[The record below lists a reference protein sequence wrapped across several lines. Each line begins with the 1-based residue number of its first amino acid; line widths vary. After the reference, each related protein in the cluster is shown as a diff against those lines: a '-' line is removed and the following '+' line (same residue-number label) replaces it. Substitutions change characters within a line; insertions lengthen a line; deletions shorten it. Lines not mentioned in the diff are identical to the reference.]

1 LSAPLSVG
9 EVHSK
14 PKGAPLTFWQVQN
27 LGLVTAPNIKRI
39 GKYEVIDLLGRGGM
53 GLVYR
58 AFDRQ
63 LNREVAIK
71 TVTEG
76 LTRDPEMLQR
86 FYREAAK
93 TGALKHPNIVIVYD
107 LGEQDGFPYIVMEYL
122 SGEPLDQVIQSG
134 KPQTLAFKLQIIEQV
149 CYALG
154 YAHRNEVIHRDVKPA
169 NVVVQPDGVVKLLDF
184 GIARQEKTDGHLTR
198 TGHVI
203 GTLQYMAPERLKNA
217 AFDGRSDIFSVGVMM
232 FQLLTGHL
240 PFSGDYSIVQKI
252 LTEKHPHLNQ
262 YIDKYPPALDGI
274 LDRAMAKNPEDRY
287 STADEMAAEISSI
300 CHDLKKDQVAEWIQ
314 RAERLV
320 QEQQFTTARDVLLQ
334 LLKVD
339 SQHTGARQLIAQVQ
353 HNLTQRQRAEQIRQL
368 RAQAEHA
375 AADKRYEEAI
385 ENLQQACGLD
395 PTSTELS
402 ELLESARQKKRRR
415 ELVDGYLREADVARD
430 RGDLGS
436 AEAVIAKALEVD
448 REDSRVRAAHVSLAR
463 LIEEA
468 TRQAKAKRLLENA
481 RKEIGARHFTA
492 AMEALAE
499 VEQVDP
505 SNPELI
511 SLQAA
516 AKSGNEQ
523 EQRRRILDQLQNE
536 VSLASTVDELTRVS
550 QLVDQALG
558 RMPAEPTLIKLKSHV
573 GRQLREE
580 EVRRRVD
587 QLALRCRG
595 LLETSPEEALKLVR
609 EALQET
615 PSNERL
621 LSLQSTI
628 VGHISARSQEQSRTQ
643 YLNRA
648 HDALSA
654 GRYTEALRLLEAC
667 QKEGL
672 SSPEILELM
681 DFARQE
687 ADHGMKSSQIQALLR
702 QAQTLMS
709 RGAYSDVV
717 TLLTPIKEEHGAA
730 SLLFLLEDARNR
742 LESEQREINAAL
754 QAAGALT
761 NQEQYAEGI
770 RFLEAQPS
778 QVLQTEPVQAALKRI
793 RDANQSELATL
804 RAVGAAYAALDRLD
818 LGAGTL
824 LSPGA
829 TGESSLLTR
838 IVPVFASRRK
848 SVAERQLSA
857 AIERARAAMEAGDKK
872 LAAKTLKEAAAFA
885 ECAGGNLQSEWQALN
900 KKAEKG
906 KLFKR

>member
-1 LSAPLSVG
+1 M
-9 EVHSK
+9 
-14 PKGAPLTFWQVQN
+14 T
-27 LGLVTAPNIKRI
+27 TPNIKRI

-76 LTRDPEMLQR
+76 FTRDQEMLQR

-122 SGEPLDQVIQSG
+122 SGEPLDRLIQSG
-134 KPQTLAFKLQIIEQV
+134 KPQTLAFKLQIVEQV

-154 YAHRNEVIHRDVKPA
+154 YAHRNDVIHRDVKPA
-169 NVVVQPDGVVKLLDF
+169 NVIVQPDGGVKLLDF

-217 AFDGRSDIFSVGVMM
+217 TFDGRSDIFSVGVMM
-232 FQLLTGHL
+232 FQLLTGQL

-252 LTEKHPHLNQ
+252 LSEKHPPLSQ
-262 YIDKYPPALDGI
+262 FLEKYPPALDAI
-274 LDRAMAKNPEDRY
+274 VDRAMAKSPDDRY
-287 STADEMAAEISSI
+287 STADEMAAEISSV

-320 QEQQFTTARDVLLQ
+320 QEEQFTTARDVLLQ

-353 HNLTQRQRAEQIRQL
+353 HNLTLRQRAEQIRQL

-375 AADKRYEEAI
+375 ASDKRYEESI
-385 ENLQQACGLD
+385 ECLQQACGLD
-395 PTSTELS
+395 PTSVELA
-402 ELLESARQKKRRR
+402 ELLESVRQKKRRR
-415 ELVDGYLREADVARD
+415 ELIDGYLREADSARD
-430 RGDLGS
+430 RGDLNT

-448 REDSRVRAAHVSLAR
+448 REDSRVRAAHVTLAR
-463 LIEEA
+463 LIEETA
-468 TRQAKAKRLLENA
+468 RQAKAKMLLENA

-499 VEQVDP
+499 VERVDP

-511 SLQAA
+511 TLQAA
-516 AKSGNEQ
+516 AKSGREQ
-523 EQRRRILDQLQNE
+523 EQRRRILEQLQNE
-536 VSLASTVDELTRVS
+536 VSVASTVEELTRAA
-550 QLVDQALG
+550 QLVDQALE
-558 RMPAEPTLIKLKSHV
+558 RIPAEPTLIKLKSHL

-580 EVRRRVD
+580 QIRRRVD

-609 EALQET
+609 EALHDA

-628 VGHISARSQEQSRTQ
+628 VGHISARSQEQNRAQ
-643 YLNRA
+643 YLTRA
-648 HDALSA
+648 HDALSN
-654 GRYTEALRLLEAC
+654 GRYTEALRILEAC
-667 QKEGL
+667 QKEGI
-672 SSPEILELM
+672 SSPEIVELM

-687 ADHGMKSSQIQALLR
+687 ADRGMKSSQIQALLR
-702 QAQTLMS
+702 KAQALMA
-709 RGAYSDVV
+709 RGAYSEVV
-717 TLLTPIKEEHGAA
+717 ALLTPIKEEQGAA

-742 LESEQREINAAL
+742 MQSQQREINAAL
-754 QAAGALT
+754 QAAEAFT
-761 NQEQYAEGI
+761 HHEQYAEGI
-770 RFLEAQPS
+770 RFLESQPPE
-778 QVLQTEPVQAALKRI
+778 VLQSEPAQTALKRL
-793 RDANQSELATL
+793 REANQSEIATL
-804 RAVGAAYAALDRLD
+804 RAVGAAYAALDRPE
-818 LGAGTL
+818 LGAGVL
-824 LSPGA
+824 LGPAGNA
-829 TGESSLLTR
+829 GSSLLTR

-848 SVAERQLSA
+848 SVAERQLSS
-857 AIERARAAMEAGDKK
+857 AIEHARAAMDAGDKK
-872 LAAKTLKEAAAFA
+872 QAAKLLKDAAAFT
-885 ECAGGNLQSEWQALN
+885 EYAGGNLKSEWQALN
-900 KKAEKG
+900 KKADKG
-906 KLFKR
+906 KLFGR

>member
-1 LSAPLSVG
+1 MSAHFVVG
-9 EVHSK
+9 EIRSL
-14 PKGAPLTFWQVQN
+14 PKGAPLTWRPN
-27 LGLVTAPNIKRI
+27 AELGLVTTPNIKRI

-76 LTRDPEMLQR
+76 FTRDQEMLQR

-122 SGEPLDQVIQSG
+122 SGEPLDRLIQSG

-154 YAHRNEVIHRDVKPA
+154 YAHRNDVIHRDVKPA
-169 NVVVQPDGVVKLLDF
+169 NVIVQSDGGVKLLDF

-217 AFDGRSDIFSVGVMM
+217 TFDGRSDIFSVGVMM
-232 FQLLTGHL
+232 FQLLTGQL

-252 LTEKHPHLNQ
+252 LSEKHPPLSQ
-262 YIDKYPPALDGI
+262 FLEKYPAALDAI
-274 LDRAMAKNPEDRY
+274 EDRAMAKSPDDRY
-287 STADEMAAEISSI
+287 STADEMAAEISSV

-314 RAERLV
+314 RAERLA
-320 QEQQFTTARDVLLQ
+320 QEEQFTTARDLLLQ

-353 HNLTQRQRAEQIRQL
+353 HNLTLRQRAEQIRQL
-368 RAQAEHA
+368 CAQAEHA
-375 AADKRYEEAI
+375 AGDKRYEESI
-385 ENLQQACGLD
+385 EYLQQACGLD
-395 PTSTELS
+395 PTSVELA

-430 RGDLGS
+430 RGDLGA
-436 AEAVIAKALEVD
+436 AEAVIAKALAVD
-448 REDSRVRAAHVSLAR
+448 REDSRVRAAHVTLAR
-463 LIEEA
+463 LIEETA
-468 TRQAKAKRLLENA
+468 RQAKAKMLLENA

-492 AMEALAE
+492 AMDVLAE
-499 VEQVDP
+499 AEQVDP

-511 SLQAA
+511 TLQAA
-516 AKSGNEQ
+516 AKSGREQ
-523 EQRRRILDQLQNE
+523 EQRRRILEQLQNE
-536 VSLASTVDELTRVS
+536 VSVASTVEELTRVAR
-550 QLVDQALG
+550 LVDQALE
-558 RMPAEPTLIKLKSHV
+558 RIPAEPTLIKLKSHL

-580 EVRRRVD
+580 EIRRRVD

-609 EALQET
+609 EALHDA

-628 VGHISARSQEQSRTQ
+628 VGHISARSQEQSRAQ
-643 YLNRA
+643 YLTRA
-648 HDALSA
+648 HDALSS
-654 GRYTEALRLLEAC
+654 GRYTEALRILEAC
-667 QKEGL
+667 QKEGI
-672 SSPEILELM
+672 SSPEIVELM

-687 ADHGMKSSQIQALLR
+687 ADRGMKSSQIQALLR
-702 QAQTLMS
+702 KAQALMA

-717 TLLTPIKEEHGAA
+717 DLLTPIKEEQGAA

-742 LESEQREINAAL
+742 MQSQQREISAAL
-754 QAAGALT
+754 QAAEALT
-761 NQEQYAEGI
+761 NQEQYVEGI
-770 RFLEAQPS
+770 GFLES
-778 QVLQTEPVQAALKRI
+778 QAPEVLQSEPAQTALKRL
-793 RDANQSELATL
+793 REAHQSELATL
-804 RAVGAAYAALDRLD
+804 RAVGAAYAALDRPE
-818 LGAGTL
+818 LGAGGL
-824 LSPGA
+824 PSPVGNQA
-829 TGESSLLTR
+829 ALLTR

-848 SVAERQLSA
+848 SVAERQLSS
-857 AIERARAAMEAGDKK
+857 AIEQARAAMDAGDRKQ
-872 LAAKTLKEAAAFA
+872 AAKLLKDAAAFT
-885 ECAGGNLQSEWQALN
+885 EYAGGSLKSEWQALN

-906 KLFKR
+906 KLFGR

>member
-1 LSAPLSVG
+1 LSAHLGIG
-9 EVHSK
+9 EIHSQ
-14 PKGAPLTFWQVQN
+14 PRGAPLTFWQMQN
-27 LGLVTAPNIKRI
+27 LGPVTTPNIKRI

-76 LTRDPEMLQR
+76 FTRDQEMLQR

-122 SGEPLDQVIQSG
+122 SGEPLDRLIQSG

-154 YAHRNEVIHRDVKPA
+154 YAHRNDVIHRDVKPA
-169 NVVVQPDGVVKLLDF
+169 NVIVQSDGVVKLLDF

-217 AFDGRSDIFSVGVMM
+217 TFDGRSDIFSVGVMM
-232 FQLLTGHL
+232 FQVLTGQL

-252 LTEKHPHLNQ
+252 LTEQHPRLSQ
-262 YIDKYPPALDGI
+262 FLDKYPPVLDGI
-274 LDRAMAKNPEDRY
+274 LDRALAKNPEDRY
-287 STADEMAAEISSI
+287 STADEMAAEISSV

-320 QEQQFTTARDVLLQ
+320 QEEQFTTARDVLLQ

-339 SQHTGARQLIAQVQ
+339 SQNTGARQLIAQVQ
-353 HNLTQRQRAEQIRQL
+353 HNLTLRQRGEQIRQL

-375 AADKRYEEAI
+375 ASDKRYEDAI
-385 ENLQQACGLD
+385 EYLQQVCGLD
-395 PTSTELS
+395 PTSVELA
-402 ELLESARQKKRRR
+402 ELLESVRQKKRRR
-415 ELVDGYLREADVARD
+415 ELIDGYLREADVARE
-430 RGDLGS
+430 RGDLDS
-436 AEAVIAKALEVD
+436 AESVIAKALEVD
-448 REDSRVRAAHVSLAR
+448 REDSRVRAAHVAVAR
-463 LIEEA
+463 LVEEA
-468 TRQAKAKRLLENA
+468 ARQAKAKRLLENA

-499 VEQVDP
+499 VERVDP

-511 SLQAA
+511 TLQAA
-516 AKSGNEQ
+516 AKSGREQ
-523 EQRRRILDQLQNE
+523 EQRRRILEQLQNE
-536 VSLASTVDELTRVS
+536 VSVASTVEELTRVA
-550 QLVDQALG
+550 QLVDQALE
-558 RMPAEPTLIKLKSHV
+558 RIPAEPTLIKLKGHV
-573 GRQLREE
+573 ARQLREE
-580 EVRRRVD
+580 DIRRRVD

-609 EALQET
+609 EALHET

-628 VGHISARSQEQSRTQ
+628 VGHISAQSQEQNRAQ

-648 HDALSA
+648 HDALSS
-654 GRYTEALRLLEAC
+654 GRYTEAMRVLEAC
-667 QKEGL
+667 QKEGI
-672 SSPEILELM
+672 SSPEIVELM

-687 ADHGMKSSQIQALLR
+687 ADRGMKSSQIQGLLR
-702 QAQTLMS
+702 QAQALMS

-717 TLLTPIKEEHGAA
+717 ALLTPIKEEQGAA
-730 SLLFLLEDARNR
+730 SLVFLLEDARNR
-742 LESEQREINAAL
+742 LQSEQREISAAL
-754 QAAGALT
+754 QAAEALT
-761 NQEQYAEGI
+761 NQEQYAEGL
-770 RFLEAQPS
+770 RFLETQPPP
-778 QVLQTEPVQAALKRI
+778 VLQSEPVQTALKRL
-793 RDANQSELATL
+793 REANQSELATL
-804 RAVGAAYAALDRLD
+804 QAVGAAYAALDRPD
-818 LGAGTL
+818 LGVGTL
-824 LSPGA
+824 PNPSGNA
-829 TGESSLLTR
+829 ESSLLMR

-848 SVAERQLSA
+848 SVAERQLSL
-857 AIERARAAMEAGDKK
+857 AIEQARAAMEAGDKK
-872 LAAKTLKEAAAFA
+872 RAAKVLKDAAAFA
-885 ECAGGNLQSEWQALN
+885 ENAGGSLQSEWQVLN

-906 KLFKR
+906 KLFGR

>member
-1 LSAPLSVG
+1 M
-9 EVHSK
+9 
-14 PKGAPLTFWQVQN
+14 
-27 LGLVTAPNIKRI
+27 TAPNIKRI

-76 LTRDPEMLQR
+76 FTRDQEMLQR

-122 SGEPLDQVIQSG
+122 SGEPLDRLIQSG
-134 KPQTLAFKLQIIEQV
+134 KPQPVAFKLSIIEQV

-154 YAHRNEVIHRDVKPA
+154 YAHRNDVIHRDVKPA
-169 NVVVQPDGVVKLLDF
+169 NVIVQSDGVVKLLDF

-203 GTLQYMAPERLKNA
+203 GTLQYMAPERLQNA
-217 AFDGRSDIFSVGVMM
+217 TFDGRSDIFSVGVML
-232 FQLLTGHL
+232 FQLLTGQL

-252 LTEKHPHLNQ
+252 LSDKHPPLSQ
-262 YIDKYPPALDGI
+262 FLEKYPSALDGI
-274 LDRAMAKNPEDRY
+274 VDRAMAKNPEDRY
-287 STADEMAAEISSI
+287 STADEMAAEILSVA
-300 CHDLKKDQVAEWIQ
+300 HDLKKDQVAEWIQ

-320 QEQQFTTARDVLLQ
+320 QEQQYTTARDVLLQ

-353 HNLTQRQRAEQIRQL
+353 FNLTLRQRAEQIRQL

-375 AADKRYEEAI
+375 ASDKRYEEAI
-385 ENLQQACGLD
+385 EHLQQACGLD

-402 ELLESARQKKRRR
+402 ELLEAMRQKKRRR

-430 RGDLGS
+430 RGDLDS

-448 REDSRVRAAHVSLAR
+448 REDSRVRAAHVALGR
-463 LIEEA
+463 LVEEA
-468 TRQAKAKRLLENA
+468 ARQAKAKKLLENA

-492 AMEALAE
+492 AIEVLAE

-516 AKSGNEQ
+516 AKSGREQ
-523 EQRRRILDQLQNE
+523 EQRRRILEQLQNE
-536 VSLASTVDELTRVS
+536 VSLASTVEELTRVA
-550 QLVDQALG
+550 QLVDQALE
-558 RMPAEPTLIKLKSHV
+558 RIPAEPTLIKLKSYV
-573 GRQLREE
+573 ARQLREE
-580 EVRRRVD
+580 EIRRRVD

-609 EALQET
+609 EALHEL

-628 VGHISARSQEQSRTQ
+628 VGHISARNQEQSRAQ

-648 HDALSA
+648 HDALSG
-654 GRYTEALRLLEAC
+654 GRYTEALRILEAC

-672 SSPEILELM
+672 SSPEIVELV

-687 ADHGMKSSQIQALLR
+687 ADRGMRSSQIQALLR
-702 QAQTLMS
+702 QAQALMS
-709 RGAYSDVV
+709 REAYGDVV
-717 TLLTPIKEEHGAA
+717 ALLTPIKDEQGAA

-742 LESEQREINAAL
+742 MESQQREISTALRAAE
-754 QAAGALT
+754 ALK

-770 RFLEAQPS
+770 RFLESQPP
-778 QVLQTEPVQAALKRI
+778 QLLKCEPVQTALKRM
-793 RDANQSELATL
+793 RESNESELTTL
-804 RAVGAAYAALDRLD
+804 RAVGTAYAALDRPD

-824 LSPGA
+824 PSPGGDA
-829 TGESSLLTR
+829 ESSLLTR

-848 SVAERQLSA
+848 SVADRQLSL
-857 AIERARAAMEAGDKK
+857 AIERARVAMDAGDKK
-872 LAAKTLKEAAAFA
+872 QAAKVLKDAAAFA
-885 ECAGGNLQSEWQALN
+885 ECADSNLQSEWQALN

-906 KLFKR
+906 KLFGR